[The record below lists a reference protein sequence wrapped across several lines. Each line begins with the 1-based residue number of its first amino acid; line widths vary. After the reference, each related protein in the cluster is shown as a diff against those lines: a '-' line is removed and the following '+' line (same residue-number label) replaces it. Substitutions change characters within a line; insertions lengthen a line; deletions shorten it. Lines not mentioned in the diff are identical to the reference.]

1 MVYILVS
8 KRPIVG
14 FFFFSPRVLISGK
27 EEGMAV
33 KKTTIFP
40 RRPKGAVETLSFRI
54 PGIQR

>member
-1 MVYILVS
+1 LD
-8 KRPIVG
+8 
-14 FFFFSPRVLISGK
+14 FFFSPRVLISGK